1 MQIEEKITN
10 DRVRSFTSMDINN
23 QIDRQTEENIE
34 FYSIQNPVTIKRR
47 IKELDEE
54 WDVERI
60 LEVNASTLAL
70 TGIVMGVFSSK
81 KWLLLSALVTTFLA
95 QHAIQGWCPPLEI
108 LRNLKVRTRKEIDF
122 EKYSLLK
129 ALNSRPDI
137 S

>member
-1 MQIEEKITN
+1 MQIEDKITN
-10 DRVRSFTSMDINN
+10 DRVRSFTSMEINN
-23 QIDRQTEENIE
+23 EIDQQIEENIE

-47 IKELDEE
+47 LQELDEE

-95 QHAIQGWCPPLEI
+95 QHAIQGWCPPLEL
-108 LRNLKVRTRKEIDF
+108 LRKLKIRTRKEIDH
-122 EKYSLLK
+122 EKYSLLH
-129 ALNSRPDI
+129 ALKNRPDLQ
-137 S
+137 